1 METKLENPWQVPS
14 LDEYLFYCCPECD
27 LKTKEYNIFY
37 EHAVH
42 RHEQAKILLVH
53 DPDTKE
59 DIKAEE
65 EGDFKIFTQS
75 TLNHHKKTRYQDLR
89 GKCNKKS
96 LEDLVQCYFCGFK
109 SDNKHEVKEHVEAK
123 HNQVEAT
130 TQMFGSPRKHQCQTC
145 QTVFRKESTLNIH
158 ICGLTLPSMAIT
170 AKTGAEQC
178 PKCDKVFVTHLD
190 MLNHHAKEHT
200 EEKKFNCDQ
209 CDYKGFTQKNVAY
222 HKESAHQ
229 GQVRCDICHNLFKS
243 ERTLK
248 KHHKEVHLMVK
259 RQAKCDVCEFRS
271 GLPEM
276 RKHMKQEHPKHERFK
291 CDLCDSSFLLKSDI
305 NVHKNQYHFSQEHQS
320 LMCDI
325 CGKNFAKQQTLDNHV
340 FVAHKDKCDSAGFT
354 CDKCGRHY
362 VTLQQLKQHLAVVH
376 RQKFYICTLCEKIVT
391 VRRKLKEHLS
401 DEHNL
406 NLPHKD
412 TYVCDQ
418 CHKSFACSASLNF
431 HLETEHSLTDTCHCP
446 ECDKRFVS
454 QVLLTAHLMEHHD
467 FDPFK
472 SNLTSNSM
480 EVRQHTL
487 IQKKFKCEVC
497 GHFLKSK
504 DTLLTHTLQM
514 HQKESHKYACDECD
528 HTTFEAARL
537 RRHKFEVH
545 LKGRKR
551 IRIKNIPCSECDK
564 KFVTKEI
571 LAQHLLNEHN
581 ILIKNH

>member
-1 METKLENPWQVPS
+1 
-14 LDEYLFYCCPECD
+14 
-27 LKTKEYNIFY
+27 
-37 EHAVH
+37 
-42 RHEQAKILLVH
+42 
-53 DPDTKE
+53 
-59 DIKAEE
+59 
-65 EGDFKIFTQS
+65 
-75 TLNHHKKTRYQDLR
+75 
-89 GKCNKKS
+89 
-96 LEDLVQCYFCGFK
+96 
-109 SDNKHEVKEHVEAK
+109 
-123 HNQVEAT
+123 
-130 TQMFGSPRKHQCQTC
+130 
-145 QTVFRKESTLNIH
+145 
-158 ICGLTLPSMAIT
+158 
-170 AKTGAEQC
+170 
-178 PKCDKVFVTHLD
+178 
-190 MLNHHAKEHT
+190 
-200 EEKKFNCDQ
+200 
-209 CDYKGFTQKNVAY
+209 
-222 HKESAHQ
+222 
-229 GQVRCDICHNLFKS
+229 
-243 ERTLK
+243 
-248 KHHKEVHLMVK
+248 
-259 RQAKCDVCEFRS
+259 
-271 GLPEM
+271 
-276 RKHMKQEHPKHERFK
+276 
-291 CDLCDSSFLLKSDI
+291 
-305 NVHKNQYHFSQEHQS
+305 
-320 LMCDI
+320 MCDI

-340 FVAHKDKCDSAGFT
+340 FVAHKDKCDSAGLT

-376 RQKFYICTLCEKIVT
+376 RQKFYICTLCERIVT

-480 EVRQHTL
+480 EVRQPTL
-487 IQKKFKCEVC
+487 NPKKFKCEVC